1 MSEHVHDIEL
11 PEEPQKEMSFWD
23 HLEELRA
30 RLIWA
35 LVGIAIGTAIC
46 GFFANAIVNDF
57 LLAPAIHASPPLKI
71 QNLRPYGQLVLY
83 MEIVFIAGLIVSLPS
98 TLYQFWK
105 FVQPA
110 LYPNERKYVSSIVFF
125 STLFFLI
132 GGSFGYFVLIP
143 NALSFF
149 SGFGSQSIENI
160 IDVQSYFGF
169 VVGIIL
175 ACGIV
180 FELPMLSF
188 FLAKIGI
195 LSAEFLRKYRRYA
208 IVIILIVAA
217 AITPPDV
224 GSQIM
229 IAVPLYILY
238 EISIIVVK
246 VTRSNKEKKKKE
258 ANQ

>member
-1 MSEHVHDIEL
+1 MSENVHDIEL

-23 HLEELRA
+23 HLEELRS

-35 LVGIAIGTAIC
+35 LVGAVIGTAIC
-46 GFFANAIVNDF
+46 GFFANDIVNKF
-57 LLAPAIHASPPLKI
+57 LLAPAIHANPPLKI
-71 QNLRPYGQLVLY
+71 QNLKPYGQLVLY
-83 MEIVFIAGLIVSLPS
+83 MELVFVAGLVLSLPN

-110 LYPNERKYVSSIVFF
+110 LYPNERKYISSIVVL
-125 STLFFLI
+125 STLFFFV
-132 GGSFGYFVLIP
+132 GGSFAYFVLIP

-160 IDVQSYFGF
+160 IDIQSYFSF
-169 VVGIIL
+169 VVGIML
-175 ACGIV
+175 ACGLV

-195 LSAEFLRKYRRYA
+195 LTPEFLRKYRRYA
-208 IVIILIVAA
+208 VVIILIVAA

-224 GSQIM
+224 GSQVMVAI
-229 IAVPLYILY
+229 PLYLLY
-238 EISIIVVK
+238 EVSIIVVK
-246 VTRSNKEKKKKE
+246 VTRANKQKKKE
-258 ANQ
+258 KSE

>member
-1 MSEHVHDIEL
+1 MSENVHDIEL

-23 HLEELRA
+23 HLEELRS

-35 LVGIAIGTAIC
+35 LVGAVIGTAIC
-46 GFFANAIVNDF
+46 AFFANAIVNQF
-57 LLAPAIHASPPLKI
+57 LLAPAIHARPPLKI
-71 QNLRPYGQLVLY
+71 QNLKPYGQLMLY
-83 MEIVFIAGLIVSLPS
+83 MELVVIAGLVVSLPN

-110 LYPNERKYVSSIVFF
+110 LYPNERKYISSIVFL

-149 SGFGSQSIENI
+149 SGFGTQSIENI

-195 LSAEFLRKYRRYA
+195 LTPEFLKKYRRYA
-208 IVIILIVAA
+208 VIVILIVAA
-217 AITPPDV
+217 GITPPDV
-224 GSQIM
+224 ASQVMVAI
-229 IAVPLYILY
+229 PLYLLY
-238 EISIIVVK
+238 EVSIIVVK
-246 VTRSNKEKKKKE
+246 VTRSNKQKKKE
-258 ANQ
+258 ASE